1 MKSKYFLLFCLLFLI
16 FTSCSTEKQ
25 CTQTINKYISYSKE
39 GQFDRIYNNL
49 LTGPALDSFSY
60 FVADMAQDKSSEKFN
75 EIVNTYR
82 KIKKIRI
89 IQIEP
94 YENDEVAIKFQLI
107 RKDGVVED
115 TPWWRFKRE
124 DNKMKI
130 MKFSKH

>member
-1 MKSKYFLLFCLLFLI
+1 
-16 FTSCSTEKQ
+16 
-25 CTQTINKYISYSKE
+25 
-39 GQFDRIYNNL
+39 

-115 TPWWRFKRE
+115 TPWWRFKKE